1 MAEQPVSAPR
11 VQAGIAAAPGDG
23 EPSAHRDRFCRAALP
38 PRELWPEMRY
48 DALPELA
55 YPARLNSA
63 AELLDRRLAE
73 GDGERV
79 AIHHPGG
86 RWTYRQLLA
95 TANRIAHA
103 LVDDLGMVPG
113 NRVLLRGPNTP
124 MLAAC
129 WFAVLKA
136 GGVAVTTMP
145 LLRVRELT
153 FIADKA
159 RIRLAL
165 TDARV
170 AADCEQAMRRT
181 AAGERRAG
189 ARVVTYLDG
198 GGQAAGGAA
207 QAAGGVAEEPGG
219 GQKTAPVAEE

>member
-1 MAEQPVSAPR
+1 MAEPPLTAPH
-11 VQAGIAAAPGDG
+11 VPASVAAAPGEG
-23 EPSAHRDRFCRAALP
+23 APSGHRDRFCRAALP
-38 PRELWPEMRY
+38 PRELWPQMRY
-48 DALPELA
+48 DTLPELA

-63 AELLDRRLAE
+63 AELLDRRVAE
-73 GDGERV
+73 GDGERI

-86 RWTYRQLLA
+86 RWTYGQLLA

-103 LVDDLGMVPG
+103 LVDDLGVVPG

-159 RIRLAL
+159 QIRLAL
-165 TDARV
+165 TDAR
-170 AADCEQAMRRT
+170 
-181 AAGERRAG
+181 
-189 ARVVTYLDG
+189 G
-198 GGQAAGGAA
+198 GGWGPPRRRRGKPRSAC
-207 QAAGGVAEEPGG
+207 PRP
-219 GQKTAPVAEE
+219 APRLRELGHPRRRRRLHRLHLRHHR